1 MKKERFICGDQKKLL
16 FSRSRDTIMNVECL
30 ICWKFNSVW
39 CRNILLSTRQ
49 LSVLL
54 YEGNNKLNLI
64 VTSITESLRNNQAN
78 DYLGTKTHLLIT
90 LKAPVDCSIQPTLSH
105 VPKWCQQQRLA
116 LILVFSI
123 ISLCRTTFLLTK

>member
-1 MKKERFICGDQKKLL
+1 MSNEEKKVKAEVQKDRKSYEEGKVHLWGPKE
-16 FSRSRDTIMNVECL
+16 TIMNVECL

-49 LSVLL
+49 LSVQL

-78 DYLGTKTHLLIT
+78 DYLGTKTHLLS
-90 LKAPVDCSIQPTLSH
+90 P
-105 VPKWCQQQRLA
+105 
-116 LILVFSI
+116 
-123 ISLCRTTFLLTK
+123 